1 MIRKNGNAKAGR
13 GQSGGYKVFLCFIA
27 DGGKRSNLI
36 KKMIRKRSQAG
47 LLGQKDMREGEC
59 LTQ

>member
-27 DGGKRSNLI
+27 DGGKRPNLI

-47 LLGQKDMREGEC
+47 LLDRKI
-59 LTQ
+59 